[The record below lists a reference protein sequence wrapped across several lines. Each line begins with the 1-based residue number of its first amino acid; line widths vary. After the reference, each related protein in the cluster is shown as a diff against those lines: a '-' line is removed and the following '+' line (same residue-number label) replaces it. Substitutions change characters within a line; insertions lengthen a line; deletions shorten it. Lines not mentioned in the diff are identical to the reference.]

1 MLDQAQPNGAA
12 NGTAMLR
19 SSSRRRLAWIAPL
32 ALLFLLTG
40 CAPLP
45 TYESLLVL
53 ADTAA
58 GAGPSRLKA
67 TTPAPRRIPVTY
79 EVAGRKHMGDIY
91 LPGKGKPEAG
101 IVLVPGAVPKGKDDA
116 RLVAFATTLARA
128 RFAVLAPEIPGF
140 RQMQIGPS
148 DAREVADAFAYLA
161 SRTDFAP
168 GGRAGIGAF
177 SYAVGPAVLAA
188 LEPDIRERVRFI
200 VGVGGY
206 HDFGRTMRYFTTGY
220 FEQDGEWTYLKPDDY
235 GKLVLVY
242 SSMPY
247 LSSPRDR
254 ELLEAMVARKLKDIE
269 ADVSDLAADL
279 GAEGRS
285 VYEVV
290 TNADPLR
297 AQALL
302 AALPAPLY
310 ADLQALSLHDKDLSR
325 LKARLILVHGRN
337 DNLIPYTESIALAQA
352 VPVSQARLYLINQI
366 LGHVDLSLGHVLSW
380 QFLSR
385 ELPDIWRMGRA
396 LDALLAERGA
406 DGG

>member
-1 MLDQAQPNGAA
+1 
-12 NGTAMLR
+12 MLR
-19 SSSRRRLAWIAPL
+19 SSSRYRLALIAPL

-58 GAGPSRLKA
+58 DAGPSRLKA
-67 TTPAPRRIPVTY
+67 TTPAPRRIPVAY
-79 EVAGRKHMGDIY
+79 EVAGRKHIGDLY
-91 LPGKGKPEAG
+91 LPGEGKPEAG
-101 IVLVPGAVPKGKDDA
+101 MVLVPGAVPTGKDDA

-140 RQMQIGPS
+140 RQMQINPS
-148 DAREVADAFAYLA
+148 DARVVGDAFAYLA
-161 SRTDFAP
+161 TRTDLVP
-168 GGRAGIGAF
+168 GARIGTGAF

-188 LEPDIRERVRFI
+188 LQPDIREQVRFI

-206 HDFGRTMRYFTTGY
+206 YDFGRAVRYFTTGY
-220 FEQDGEWTYLKPDDY
+220 FEQDGGRWEYIKPDDY
-235 GKLVLVY
+235 GKLVLVH

-254 ELLEAMVARKLKDIE
+254 DLLEAMVARRLKDIK
-269 ADVSDLAADL
+269 ADVSDLAAAL

-285 VYEVV
+285 VYELV

-302 AALPAPLY
+302 AALPPPLY
-310 ADLQALSLHDKDLSR
+310 ADLQALSLHDKDLSL

-337 DNLIPYTESIALAQA
+337 DNLIPYPESMALVDAA
-352 VPVSQARLYLINQI
+352 PASQARLYLINQI
-366 LGHVDLSLGHVLSW
+366 LGHVDMSLDHVLSW

-385 ELPDIWRMGRA
+385 ELPDIWRMGCA